1 MAALFACPGNYPII
15 HSLASAGIETLIHY
29 PVPLNEQP
37 AFSANRSHECP
48 VASRAT
54 RELLSLPLHPG
65 LSDDDVR
72 RVIAAVANVERR
84 NVLA

>member
-1 MAALFACPGNYPII
+1 MTAAGV
-15 HSLASAGIETLIHY
+15 ETLVHY

-37 AFSANRSHECP
+37 AFAAYRAPECP

-65 LSDDDVR
+65 LSGRDVR
-72 RVIAAVANVERR
+72 RVVTAAGRHRIRRDVVA
-84 NVLA
+84 